1 MDGLALNHLFDPDVL
16 DNRELAR
23 YIKLCLRETLQ
34 GISQPKEKP
43 KRKNRKYLVSARKCI
58 EIDPDELK
66 AQSRSAVT
74 GTI

>member
-34 GISQPKEKP
+34 GISQPKK
-43 KRKNRKYLVSARKCI
+43 KSRKGKIESTLSAQ
-58 EIDPDELK
+58 EN
-66 AQSRSAVT
+66 ASR
-74 GTI
+74 